1 MSARNQAMTR
11 SVQAMLEK
19 IKRECFS
26 PGYEASDTEA
36 MGLLLSHFFD
46 YDGADILRAAET
58 ALEDANFHA
67 EAAALGEARQR
78 LEPEDEPAFRVYLAP
93 SDSRRGVEHRVVI
106 HRDGHGT
113 CPCESATYSRDH
125 VCKHI
130 RRAKAGC
137 YAEVS

>member
-1 MSARNQAMTR
+1 MPRNQAMTR
-11 SVQAMLEK
+11 TVQRLLEE
-19 IKRECFS
+19 IKRDCFS
-26 PGYEASDTEA
+26 PDYEASDTEA
-36 MGLLLSHFFD
+36 MGLLLSHVFD
-46 YDGADILRAAET
+46 YDGADILRVAEA
-58 ALEDANFHA
+58 ALEDSNFHA

-93 SDSRRGVEHRVVI
+93 SDSRPGKKHRVVL

-130 RRAKAGC
+130 ARAKAGC
-137 YAEVS
+137 YAQVS